1 MDKAS
6 EGLFALEP
14 VVFRYKKEIDPAG
27 ISQFGPV
34 AEEVEKVDSDLVKR
48 DRDGKLQTVRYD
60 AVNAMLLNEFLK
72 DHAKVMELETS
83 LTQLKSNSAK
93 QEATAGQ
100 QQQEINA
107 LTTTLKEQ
115 AKQMQQM
122 NAQLMVHKS
131 APRLA
136 DSD

>member
-1 MDKAS
+1 
-6 EGLFALEP
+6 
-14 VVFRYKKEIDPAG
+14 
-27 ISQFGPV
+27 
-34 AEEVEKVDSDLVKR
+34 
-48 DRDGKLQTVRYD
+48 
-60 AVNAMLLNEFLK
+60 LLNAFLK

-83 LTQLKSNSAK
+83 VTQLKAGSAK

-100 QQQEINA
+100 QQQEINT
-107 LTTTLKEQ
+107 LTATLKEQ

-122 NAQLMVHKS
+122 NGQLMLHKS

>member
-6 EGLFALEP
+6 EALFALEP
-14 VVFRYKKEIDPAG
+14 VAFRYKKEIDPAG
-27 ISQFGPV
+27 ISQFGLV

-48 DRDGKLQTVRYD
+48 DRDGKPQTVRYG
-60 AVNAMLLNEFLK
+60 AVNAMLLNAFLK

-83 LTQLKSNSAK
+83 VTQLNAGSAK

-100 QQQEINA
+100 QQQEINT
-107 LTTTLKEQ
+107 LTATLKEQ

-122 NAQLMVHKS
+122 NGQLMLHKS